1 MRHTLASITLAP
13 VALALALGACTQ
25 TAATDPCAAAN
36 APVTFGNLLSNS
48 VSGRY
53 GQCIDTMNEDLAVER
68 LRGRAFENKAADL
81 RAEERRLSG
90 ERQAA
95 ARRLREMNEQQA
107 AMMEELSRL
116 QTARNVDQQRAE
128 ALIEEQRRLNDE
140 LERLNSRDTG
150 ATAAEAAALRQRQ
163 QQALG
168 RMRATLG

>member
-1 MRHTLASITLAP
+1 MRLALVPAA
-13 VALALALGACTQ
+13 VALVLGACTQ
-25 TAATDPCAAAN
+25 TASTDPCAGAN

-48 VSGRY
+48 MSGSY
-53 GQCIDTMNEDLAVER
+53 GQCIDTMSEELAVER

-107 AMMEELSRL
+107 AMMEELSQL

-128 ALIEEQRRLNDE
+128 ALIEEQRRLNDD
-140 LERLNSRDTG
+140 LERLNTRDSG
-150 ATAAEAAALRQRQ
+150 ASAAEAAALRERQ
-163 QQALG
+163 QRALG